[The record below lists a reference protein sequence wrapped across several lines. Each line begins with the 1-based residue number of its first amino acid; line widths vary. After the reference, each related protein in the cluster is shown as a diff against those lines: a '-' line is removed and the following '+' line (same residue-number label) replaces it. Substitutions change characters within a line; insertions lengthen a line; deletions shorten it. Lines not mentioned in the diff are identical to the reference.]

1 MLSVDVLSISLTPI
15 NSGLLSDIIQHK
27 GDMDTSHCVKAN
39 RESIL
44 FCIDAPEGK

>member
-1 MLSVDVLSISLTPI
+1 MSLTPR

-27 GDMDTSHCVKAN
+27 GDIETSHCVNAN
-39 RESIL
+39 SESIL